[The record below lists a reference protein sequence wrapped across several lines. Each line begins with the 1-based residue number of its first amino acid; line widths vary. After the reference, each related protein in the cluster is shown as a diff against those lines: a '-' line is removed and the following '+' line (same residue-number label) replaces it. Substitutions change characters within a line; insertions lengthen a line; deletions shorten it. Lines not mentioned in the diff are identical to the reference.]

1 MKDSVVT
8 DEGEDK
14 APVLISED
22 EYKSR
27 YLTPSEIAS
36 LRQEFRDSENWIR
49 KQLGLPECLT
59 V

>member
-1 MKDSVVT
+1 MKDSIVT

-22 EYKSR
+22 ECQSR
-27 YLTPSEIAS
+27 DLTPFEIVS
-36 LRQEFRDSENWIR
+36 LRQEFSESEKWMR